1 MTQRRRG
8 LLTVVLVLPALAAFM
23 LWAFAWPVAS
33 GGPHDLPVGVAGQP
47 PAADELAARL
57 DARDGAFDVHRYPD
71 EATAREAI
79 AEREIYGAFVAD
91 GATPQL
97 LTAGAASPAVA
108 QLLQQLA
115 TEQAPDGVTVTV
127 VDVVP
132 TPPGDPRGGAF
143 TASLLPMAVAGIAT
157 GALITV
163 TRLRGRWA
171 LLALA
176 VAAPLTG
183 AVAAWLGDS
192 WLGVL
197 AGDWWTVAG
206 TLTLFVL
213 AGGATVAGAAALL
226 GPRGIAL
233 GGVLLMLLGNPWSG
247 ASSAPEMLPE
257 PVGVLGQFLPTGAG
271 ATLLRSVSFFDGH
284 GAAFPLA
291 VLLTW
296 TAAGVAAILLSRR
309 RAVPPPGAA
318 AAREPATAA
327 V

>member
-1 MTQRRRG
+1 MTRRRRG

-47 PAADELAARL
+47 PATEQLAARL
-57 DARDGAFDVHRYPD
+57 DAHDGAFDVHRYPD
-71 EATAREAI
+71 EAQAREAI
-79 AEREIYGAFVAD
+79 TEREIYGAFVAD
-91 GATPQL
+91 GDTPRL
-97 LTAGAASPAVA
+97 LTASAASPTVS

-115 TEQAPDGVTVTV
+115 TEQAPEGATVTV

-132 TPPGDPRGGAF
+132 TPPDDPRGGAF
-143 TASLLPMAVAGIAT
+143 TASLLPMAVAGIVT
-157 GALITV
+157 GALITA

-176 VAAPLTG
+176 AAAPLTG

-197 AGDWWTVAG
+197 AGDWWPVAG

-257 PVGVLGQFLPTGAG
+257 PAGVLGQLLPTGAG

-291 VLLTW
+291 VLLAW
-296 TAAGVAAILLSRR
+296 TAAGVAAILFSPRR
-309 RAVPPPGAA
+309 GGPPATAA
-318 AAREPATAA
+318 PREPATAA
-327 V
+327 A